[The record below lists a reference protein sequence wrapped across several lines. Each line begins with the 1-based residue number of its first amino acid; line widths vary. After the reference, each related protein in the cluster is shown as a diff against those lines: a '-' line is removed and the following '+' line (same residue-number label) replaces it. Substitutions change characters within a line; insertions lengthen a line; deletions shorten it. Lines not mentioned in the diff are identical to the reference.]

1 MLSARQV
8 LILSITCWNAAFFGN
23 SYTAFLIFPAM
34 FFFALSLFKFKD
46 KKEALLH
53 GFVWGIF
60 CLGSQMWW
68 LPRIGIVY
76 SDQFNPF
83 AVFGG
88 FLLFLVLFGTTHA
101 FFTYCASS
109 ALKYIKIKIL
119 KPIAATLLLWL
130 YFFYLAHYSFTPLG
144 HIQGYPFFWPFLPLA
159 NSELFMNSL
168 KKICEKQMSKTLK
181 EKLKKIDFVAL
192 DSNLLEPFDQEN
204 KSLSVVGKK
213 IYEALHRHPKGVY
226 SRVTTRDYGQT
237 SSPSSNKSPNS
248 LCCIRRSLGEG
259 GCSNKPT
266 TVYLAP
272 ESTFPFP
279 INESHLGFTEL
290 WGSKLSD
297 NEHFLFGTQTK
308 NEDGVCQAVAWIN
321 NGKVKK
327 CIEKK
332 YLCPLVETREFVQS
346 KNRETEFL
354 EIEGL
359 KLVPII
365 CFDFFQDLSLLG
377 KINPENELAVL
388 FLNNVWGPE
397 QTRRMTLSAA
407 SLASIWHNRK
417 LLIVKN

>member
-1 MLSARQV
+1 
-8 LILSITCWNAAFFGN
+8 
-23 SYTAFLIFPAM
+23 
-34 FFFALSLFKFKD
+34 
-46 KKEALLH
+46 
-53 GFVWGIF
+53 
-60 CLGSQMWW
+60 MWW

-88 FLLFLVLFGTTHA
+88 FLLFLFLFGTTHA
-101 FFTYCASS
+101 IFTYFASS
-109 ALKYIKIKIL
+109 ALKYIKIRVL
-119 KPIAATLLLWL
+119 KPISATLLLWL

-144 HIQGYPFFWPFLPLA
+144 HVQGYPFFWPFLPLA
-159 NSELFMNSL
+159 SSELFMNSL
-168 KKICEKQMSKTLK
+168 TKFCEKKISKSLK
-181 EKLKKIDFVAL
+181 EKLNQIDFVHL
-192 DSNLLEPFDQEN
+192 DSNLLEPFDKEN
-204 KSLSVVGKK
+204 KSLEIVGKK
-213 IYEALHRHPKGVY
+213 IYEALAAFGY
-226 SRVTTRDYGQT
+226 
-237 SSPSSNKSPNS
+237 SPNS
-248 LCCIRRSLGEG
+248 LCCLPAKASAKVGRPVQT
-259 GCSNKPT
+259 GCCKNKT

-290 WGSKLSD
+290 WGSKLAN

-321 NGKVKK
+321 NGKIKK

-332 YLCPLVETREFVQS
+332 YLCPLVETREFVES
-346 KNRETEFL
+346 KNRETESL

-377 KINPENELAVL
+377 KIDSENELAVL